1 MPKARSPERDQ
12 AYELYKNSKGLM
24 PLREIARQL
33 NVPEKAFP
41 VGNAKI
47 NGMTR

>member
-24 PLREIARQL
+24 PLR
-33 NVPEKAFP
+33 AFP
-41 VGNAKI
+41 AGNAKI
-47 NGMTR
+47 NGMTK